1 MKNEAQQV
9 TDLIRTPLSQEGL
22 IVEDVK
28 AHAAG
33 QYRKVTVVID
43 LDTDTSDPVSLD
55 TIAQATKIVSELIDG
70 VELFNDKP
78 YDLEVT
84 SPGATRELTEKRHF
98 LRNRGRNLDVRTNG
112 PAYTGELVDVTD
124 NGITLVDSKKVD
136 YVIPF
141 SDITKAKVVLRFR

>member
-9 TDLIRTPLSQEGL
+9 TDLIRPPLSEEGL

-55 TIAQATKIVSELIDG
+55 TIAQATKIVSELIDD

-84 SPGATRELTEKRHF
+84 SPGATRELTEKRQF

-112 PAYTGELVDVTD
+112 PSYTGELVDVTD
-124 NGITLVDSKKVD
+124 KGITLMDAKKVD

-141 SDITKAKVVLRFR
+141 SDITKAKVVLKFR

>member
-112 PAYTGELVDVTD
+112 LVDVTD
-124 NGITLVDSKKVD
+124 HGITLVDFKKVD

>member
-9 TDLIRTPLSQEGL
+9 TDLIRTPLSQAGL

-55 TIAQATKIVSELIDG
+55 TSAEATKIVSELIDD

-78 YDLEVT
+78 YDL
-84 SPGATRELTEKRHF
+84 SLIH
-98 LRNRGRNLDVRTNG
+98 
-112 PAYTGELVDVTD
+112 
-124 NGITLVDSKKVD
+124 I
-136 YVIPF
+136 
-141 SDITKAKVVLRFR
+141 